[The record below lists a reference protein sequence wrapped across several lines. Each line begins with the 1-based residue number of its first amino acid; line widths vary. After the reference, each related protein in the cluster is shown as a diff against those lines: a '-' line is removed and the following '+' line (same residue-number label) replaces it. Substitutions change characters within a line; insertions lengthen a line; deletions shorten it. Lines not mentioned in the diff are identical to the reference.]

1 MKRTV
6 RTALLSLVALVSP
19 ALLPAADEAPAP
31 QAAPEAADGGI
42 IGRRPLETAETAAA
56 ASPVSGGD
64 ALKMLGALAA
74 VIGTLVGGVWF
85 LRRMAPGVASGS
97 DNRLIEVLSRSAVGP
112 KQSLVLV
119 RVGSRMVLI
128 GVSPESMQ
136 KLVDFDSVE
145 NGKPAAF
152 ALPPAPAQERARE
165 KPFGSMI
172 RGMVSGFRAVPVGE
186 FEAEE
191 AVEFRVKREIDAIRR
206 KLSAWEEEEK
216 SAPAATSREGGRPR
230 AGDGPA

>member
-1 MKRTV
+1 MI
-6 RTALLSLVALVSP
+6 RTARTAFFALVLAALTASSP
-19 ALLPAADEAPAP
+19 VR
-31 QAAPEAADGGI
+31 AAPEDAVPPPPSAEPADGGI
-42 IGRRPLETAETAAA
+42 IGRRPLETAETTAA

-64 ALKMLGALAA
+64 VLKMLGALAA
-74 VIGTLVGGVWF
+74 VIGALVGGVWL
-85 LRRMAPGVASGS
+85 LRRMAPGVAAGS

-119 RVGSRMVLI
+119 RVGSRMVLV

-136 KLVDFDSVE
+136 KLVDFEPAGD
-145 NGKPAAF
+145 GKPAAF
-152 ALPPAPAQERARE
+152 APPPAPAHERARE
-165 KPFGSMI
+165 KPFGSVI
-172 RGMVSGFRAVPVGE
+172 RDMVSGFRAVPVGE

-216 SAPAATSREGGRPR
+216 SAPRSR
-230 AGDGPA
+230 AGDGPS